1 MTQLRDM
8 LIRHEGVRL
17 KPYRDTVGKLTI
29 GVGRNLD
36 DVGISQD
43 EADVMLDNDINRAH
57 DACANAF
64 PWFAALDSVRQDVLI
79 DMCFNLGIESL
90 KTFHMTLAAIEQ
102 GDYDKASRNM
112 LLSRWRDE
120 VGQRAVE
127 LSNMMRTGT
136 YES

>member
-43 EADVMLDNDINRAH
+43 EADLMLDNDINRSH
-57 DACANAF
+57 DACASAF

-79 DMCFNLGIESL
+79 DMAFNLGLEAL
-90 KTFHMTLAAIEQ
+90 KGFHMTLGCIEK
-102 GDYDKASRNM
+102 GDYEGAARNM

-127 LSNMMRTGT
+127 LSNLMRTGS
-136 YES
+136 Y